1 METIFSPVVVRPAV
15 FDTPV
20 IIALPH
26 SGSHYP
32 NRLQQLSRL
41 SALALRRSEDAYL
54 SELLEFASALGIATV
69 ATPFARAYVDVNR
82 SPQERDPQLVGAAL
96 GPGLSHRVIA
106 GLGVVPRIVG
116 AGIDIYAGPIAA
128 AEVQMRIDAVHQPYH
143 AALAA
148 CIAHTRARHGLAL
161 VLDFHSMPS
170 GKFQNKPLANVVLGD
185 CHGQSCDAVLTDRL
199 EQLFAAQQ
207 LKVARN
213 APYAG
218 GYSTAHH
225 GAPGFDVHMIQIE
238 LDRSLYMD
246 EARIE
251 PHGGFAPLRAQLLR
265 VMGALMADVPQLR
278 RRLNWAWQQPQ
289 AAE

>member
-1 METIFSPVVVRPAV
+1 METIFPPVVVRPAA
-15 FDTPV
+15 FETPV

-32 NRLQQLSRL
+32 DRLRQLSRL
-41 SALALRRSEDAYL
+41 SALTLRRSEDAYL
-54 SELLEFASALGIATV
+54 NELLAFAGGLGIATV

-82 SPQERDPQLVGAAL
+82 SPQERDPRLVGAA
-96 GPGLSHRVIA
+96 PVAGLSDRVIA

-116 AGIDIYAGPIAA
+116 AGIDIYAGPIDG
-128 AEVQMRIDAVHQPYH
+128 AEVQTRIDTVHRPYH
-143 AALAA
+143 GALAA
-148 CIAHTRARHGLAL
+148 CIAQTRARHGVAL

-170 GKFQNKPLANVVLGD
+170 GKFQNKPLANIVLGD
-185 CHGQSCDAVLTDRL
+185 CHGQSCDAALTETL

-225 GAPGFDVHMIQIE
+225 GAPGLDVHMIQIE

-251 PHGGFAPLRAQLLR
+251 PHAGFAPLRDLLLQ
-265 VMGALMADVPQLR
+265 VMRGLMAAVPQLR
-278 RRLNWAWQQPQ
+278 RQMQPDWQQPQ